1 MAKTYKRN
9 SRGRMSWVV
18 SERPWFS
25 QLISLMV
32 VCFGLLIG
40 HVISSLKNTRIA
52 LNDKFDLVFYVLV
65 GVGVVV
71 FLGVTFYRILKFI
84 KELKKF
90 GCVSDWV
97 SAKRAVRD
105 VEYGLLSA
113 GLVRKTMTET
123 MVKVPTCS
131 ITEGDQSTFLT
142 VEKLPS
148 VSDVEKVAVA
158 INSSLRRGKLAD
170 YAVTEPIETPDGL
183 FYIFELNDVSRD
195 LTFVPEEVMDLVPS
209 DPYCFHLMEG
219 VDWSFVSQPHAIIS
233 GLTGSH
239 KTTTMM
245 SLMAQALAVG
255 AEVYIIDFKREM
267 TGFKTFLGSDHVVSE
282 PDDILEMLAK
292 VVANMKARYENLASE
307 AVKSGKIGVTG
318 ADYRARPVFI
328 IAEELGALSEA
339 CDSKERKILHG
350 YLKQIAM
357 LGRSCLYEIICL
369 LQVATVESAPA
380 GIKSNTNLKILLEKS
395 TSEMVTQ
402 VFSGGYAD
410 CVTNNP
416 GRYRG
421 WYYLN
426 GKTTKPSMFFVP
438 DLYKN
443 NLNNLETF
451 KKLYEIGQQREYNE
465 FM

>member
-32 VCFGLLIG
+32 VCFGLLIE
-40 HVISSLKNTRIA
+40 HVISSLKNTRVA

-65 GVGVVV
+65 GVGLVV
-71 FLGVTFYRILKFI
+71 FFGVTFYRILKFI

-90 GCVSDWV
+90 GCMSDWV

-123 MVKVPTCS
+123 IVKVPTCS

-158 INSSLRRGKLAD
+158 INSSLRRGKLAN

-195 LTFVPEEVMDLVPS
+195 LTFVPEKVMDLVPS

-267 TGFKTFLGSDHVVSE
+267 TGFKTFLGSVC
-282 PDDILEMLAK
+282 
-292 VVANMKARYENLASE
+292 N
-307 AVKSGKIGVTG
+307 
-318 ADYRARPVFI
+318 
-328 IAEELGALSEA
+328 
-339 CDSKERKILHG
+339 
-350 YLKQIAM
+350 
-357 LGRSCLYEIICL
+357 
-369 LQVATVESAPA
+369 
-380 GIKSNTNLKILLEKS
+380 
-395 TSEMVTQ
+395 
-402 VFSGGYAD
+402 SGGTWG
-410 CVTNNP
+410 V
-416 GRYRG
+416 
-421 WYYLN
+421 
-426 GKTTKPSMFFVP
+426 K
-438 DLYKN
+438 
-443 NLNNLETF
+443 
-451 KKLYEIGQQREYNE
+451 
-465 FM
+465 